1 MRSAN
6 SILSVMIVMVI
17 VLAANSVSAHF
28 GMIIPSD
35 SMVMQKDNRNVDLV
49 LSFSHPFEG
58 QGMELAKPVLSEFW
72 RMVKR

>member
-6 SILSVMIVMVI
+6 SILSIVIVTVI
-17 VLAANSVSAHF
+17 VLAVNPVWAHF
-28 GMIIPSD
+28 GMIIPSY

-58 QGMELAKPVLSEFW
+58 QWNGTGKARSFRSFGEW
-72 RMVKR
+72 